1 MFPPDLQFYA
11 LPIDDQRLHGE
22 VHPNGGAL
30 LLDIGAVF
38 EALDNT
44 GNGENESWY
53 NLDKK
58 LPSLADAHVADQH
71 HLMLGK
77 SI

>member
-1 MFPPDLQFYA
+1 MFPPNLQFYA

-44 GNGENESWY
+44 G
-53 NLDKK
+53 
-58 LPSLADAHVADQH
+58 
-71 HLMLGK
+71 LGK
-77 SI
+77 MKEKLGTISIKSYQVLPTPMSPINTT